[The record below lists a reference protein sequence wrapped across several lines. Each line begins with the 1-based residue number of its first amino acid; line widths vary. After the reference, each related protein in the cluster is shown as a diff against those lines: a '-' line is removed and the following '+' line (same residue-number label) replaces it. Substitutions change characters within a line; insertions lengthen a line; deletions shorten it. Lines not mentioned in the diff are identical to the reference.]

1 MENSKVFTIFAGING
16 AGKST
21 LYYSLG
27 PEKFGVRLN
36 TDEIVKERGQDWQ
49 NAGAQF
55 EAAKTLF
62 EVQEECFSKGISFNR
77 ETTLSGYNIIKTI
90 KQAKAL
96 SFKINLMFV
105 GIDDI
110 DIAKKRVASRV
121 AQGGHGISEKVMEN
135 RFSHMFKNLINILPE
150 CDSVQLFDNSK
161 NGFDLAGFKYNDSIV
176 KTKDCKWINSLI
188 NELNNSNE
196 MQ

>member
-21 LYYSLG
+21 LYYTLG
-27 PEKFGVRLN
+27 PKKFGVRLN
-36 TDEIVKERGQDWQ
+36 TDEIVKERGQDWK
-49 NAGAQF
+49 NAGAQY

-62 EVQEECFSKGISFNR
+62 EIQEECFSKGISFNR

-96 SFKINLMFV
+96 SFKVNLMFV
-105 GIDDI
+105 GIDNI
-110 DIAKKRVASRV
+110 DIAKKRVANRV
-121 AQGGHGISEKVMEN
+121 EQGGHGISEKIMDT
-135 RFSHMFKNLINILPE
+135 RFSHMIDNLIKVLPE

-161 NGFDLAGFKYNDSIV
+161 NGFDLAGFKYNNNIV
-176 KTKDCKWINSLI
+176 KIKDCKWIDSLI
-188 NELNNSNE
+188 TELNNSNE